1 MKKNKFLSLIVVFL
15 FAFNALSD
23 FKSDIKINS
32 NSIEFLKE
40 SKKINFFDSVEINS
54 KYVNIK
60 AESATYDQKEDVISF
75 SGKPSII
82 KSKRDGNLFNGKAEK
97 ILFFNDEEVHLIGNA
112 SMKYEDISIS
122 SNIIIFNPQSGKMTS
137 GWKFMLEVKQITKS
151 IKDKKILSQISFEV
165 GKGEIYGL
173 LGPNGAGKTTTF
185 YIIAGLINSEE
196 GKILLLDED
205 ISDLQMHKRSKLGI
219 KYLPQEPSIFQ
230 GLTVYENL
238 RGLAELSLQN
248 QNDIKEFIE
257 SSIEEFGLSEISN
270 LKGRQLSGGQR
281 RKVEIA
287 RTLAAK
293 PKVILMDEPFAGI
306 DPIAIEDIKNVL
318 KKLVDKNIG
327 ILITDHNVR
336 ETLEICNQAAI
347 INNGEIIAEGD
358 KDELINNKL
367 VKKVYLGDMYN

>member
-1 MKKNKFLSLIVVFL
+1 
-15 FAFNALSD
+15 
-23 FKSDIKINS
+23 
-32 NSIEFLKE
+32 
-40 SKKINFFDSVEINS
+40 
-54 KYVNIK
+54 
-60 AESATYDQKEDVISF
+60 
-75 SGKPSII
+75 
-82 KSKRDGNLFNGKAEK
+82 
-97 ILFFNDEEVHLIGNA
+97 
-112 SMKYEDISIS
+112 
-122 SNIIIFNPQSGKMTS
+122 
-137 GWKFMLEVKQITKS
+137 MLEVKQITKS
-151 IKDKKILSQISFEV
+151 IKDKKILSQISFKV

-205 ISDLQMHKRSKLGI
+205 ISDLPMHKRSKLGI

-327 ILITDHNVR
+327 VLITDHNVR